1 MEQLLN
7 MIVEDGL
14 IMIPAL
20 FVIGEIVKQTE
31 TVDKRWVPVIIISVS
46 FLLTPLVLGGYTPDN
61 VVQAILVAGAPVLG
75 HEVLK
80 NGKDAQHDESID

>member
-31 TVDKRWVPVIIISVS
+31 TVNKRWIPVIIITVS
-46 FLLTPLVLGGYTPDN
+46 FILTPLVLGGHTADN

-75 HEVLK
+75 HEVWK
-80 NGKDAQHDESID
+80 NGNDVRKDA